1 MRRLASVVLTGVLLT
16 ACNGDPFSPEGVSGT
31 YNLESINGNPLPEL
45 SIDGSLAMAGSIT
58 LNAEGSMSF
67 SITWDDQTES
77 WSGTFTLVAPST
89 VRLDITGEEPVSATL
104 DGDRLTIV
112 AEDGDTFVFRK

>member
-58 LNAEGSMSF
+58 LNADGSMSF

-89 VRLDITGEEPVSATL
+89 VRPDITGEEPVSATL

>member
-58 LNAEGSMSF
+58 LNADGSMSF
-67 SITWDDQTES
+67 QSHGTTKQSPGLGRLPS
-77 WSGTFTLVAPST
+77 WHRPPSGWTSRAKSRCLPRST
-89 VRLDITGEEPVSATL
+89 AT
-104 DGDRLTIV
+104 D
-112 AEDGDTFVFRK
+112 